1 MTRAEA
7 WETLEDLEFLCRYI
21 DGTESSIV
29 YNTIVKSDRYKG
41 IGQRLKTLKEQIIN
55 DNDADLARK
64 IYSLVHE
71 DKFEGGNI
79 CNAFYRLSVDLE
91 NEKEFAEEMELCN
104 KVLTDISYWLL
115 ESVYGIPKDKSY
127 AYYIKDGEV
136 KVRRGIPK
144 KRYPSAMPREL
155 NTEKFV
161 LILQKAMESGFCDKK
176 EINDVFCYKW
186 AKSKSLLAY
195 FADRCTEALG
205 LSPSANETVDEKGGK
220 YLKPT
225 TCFYPFEELFGIEK
239 NSLRKLKN
247 NYENST
253 RGFPRGYEQLDAIF
267 DELGC

>member
-1 MTRAEA
+1 MTKAEV
-7 WETLEDLEFLCRYI
+7 WETLEDLEFLCRFI
-21 DGTESSIV
+21 DTTESSIV
-29 YNTIVKSDRYKG
+29 YNATAKSDRYKG
-41 IGQRLKTLKEQIIN
+41 IGQRLKILKEQIIN
-55 DNDADLARK
+55 GNDADLAHK
-64 IYSLVHE
+64 IYYLVHE

-91 NEKEFAEEMELCN
+91 TDKEFAEDMELCN

-115 ESVYGIPKDKSY
+115 ESVYGIPKDRSH
-127 AYYIKDGEV
+127 AYYIKDDKA

-144 KRYPSAMPREL
+144 KRYTSAMPREL
-155 NTEKFV
+155 YTEKFG
-161 LILQKAMESGFCDKK
+161 LILQKAMESGFCVKK
-176 EINDVFCYKW
+176 EINGVFCYKW

-195 FADRCTEALG
+195 FADKCTEALK
-205 LSPSANETVDEKGGK
+205 LSPSDYETVDENGGK

-267 DELGC
+267 EELGY

>member
-1 MTRAEA
+1 MTKAEA
-7 WETLEDLEFLCRYI
+7 WETLEDLEFLCRFI
-21 DGTESSIV
+21 DTTESSIV
-29 YNTIVKSDRYKG
+29 YNIIAKSDRYKG
-41 IGQRLKTLKEQIIN
+41 IGQRLKNLKEQIIN
-55 DNDADLARK
+55 ENDKELAHK
-64 IYSLVHE
+64 IYYLVHE
-71 DKFEGGNI
+71 EKFDGGNI

-91 NEKEFAEEMELCN
+91 DERVFAKEMGLCN

-115 ESVYGIPKDKSY
+115 ESVYGIPKDKLHT
-127 AYYIKDGEV
+127 YYIKDGEV

-144 KRYPSAMPREL
+144 KRYSSAMPREL
-155 NTEKFV
+155 NTEKFG
-161 LILQKAMESGFCDKK
+161 LILQKIMESGFCDKK
-176 EINDVFCYKW
+176 EINGVFCYKW
-186 AKSKSLLAY
+186 AKTKSLLAY
-195 FADRCTEALG
+195 FADKCTEALG

-267 DELGC
+267 NELGC